1 LNLAIQ
7 ECISE
12 SLSFNGQRCTALKSY
27 ARSWNIADEF
37 NRQLQSRYAHIWK
50 SLGQISY
57 VNAFYL
63 KRKTSI
69 HSD

>member
-1 LNLAIQ
+1 MRVHETL
-7 ECISE
+7 
-12 SLSFNGQRCTALKSY
+12 
-27 ARSWNIADEF
+27 ADEF
-37 NRQLQSRYAHIWK
+37 NGQLQSRYAHISK

-69 HSD
+69 HSELIDDATSKEHINQEVE